1 MFPIQGDQAIPLQYS
16 VTYNG
21 RGIIDWQYKCYL
33 AFNFTFYVIV
43 DFFTEYVGCPTADGD
58 IYC

>member
-16 VTYNG
+16 VTYNQS
-21 RGIIDWQYKCYL
+21 GIIDWQSKCYL
-33 AFNFTFYVIV
+33 AFNFTFSVKVVFY
-43 DFFTEYVGCPTADGD
+43 TELRGAPTGFGD